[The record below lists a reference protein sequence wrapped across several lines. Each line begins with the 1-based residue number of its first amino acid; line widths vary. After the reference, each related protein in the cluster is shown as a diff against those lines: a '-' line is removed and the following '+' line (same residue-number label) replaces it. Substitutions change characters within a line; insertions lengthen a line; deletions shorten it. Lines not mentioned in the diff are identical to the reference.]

1 MPKVSLTF
9 SFLVG
14 GRVTM
19 LSPEVHSLLEA
30 LRVAKVDFIPFLFL
44 FLCKAT
50 LNQEW
55 KYLSCV
61 SRLNF
66 FLKYFQHVKF

>member
-1 MPKVSLTF
+1 MPKVSLTY

-14 GRVTM
+14 GGVTT
-19 LSPEVHSLLEA
+19 LSPEVHSLREA

-50 LNQEW
+50 LN
-55 KYLSCV
+55 
-61 SRLNF
+61 
-66 FLKYFQHVKF
+66 